1 MNHRRKKL
9 AALAVLALLVAVGA
23 WWLRRS
29 GLCPE
34 FSRESV
40 LAFRRYIRG
49 LGLWGPAA
57 YIGLCV
63 LASLFFAP
71 SIPFIL
77 PAAFFGVI
85 RGTLYAS
92 IGLTVGAALSFL
104 AARHTLRPLVE
115 RRIRASR
122 LFHRID
128 RGVRREGWHM
138 VMITRMVP
146 IFPFNVQNYAYGLT
160 GIGFWTYTLVS
171 WITMI
176 PAIATYVFV
185 GGSLISGRGDI
196 ARTLLYLSVGATGFA
211 LLVYLPRL
219 VKRQFHV
226 PASALLEEEKTA
238 PTPGGGAD
246 ANSR

>member
-9 AALAVLALLVAVGA
+9 AALFVLVLLVAAGA
-23 WWLRRS
+23 WLLRRS

-57 YIGLCV
+57 YIGLCI

-85 RGTLYAS
+85 KGTLYAS

-104 AARHTLRPLVE
+104 ASRHAMRPLVE

-128 RGVRREGWHM
+128 QGVRRDGWHM

-146 IFPFNVQNYAYGLT
+146 VFPFNVQNYAYGLT

-171 WITMI
+171 WISML

-185 GGSLISGRGDI
+185 GGSLITGRGDI
-196 ARTLLYLSVGATGFA
+196 TRTILYLSAGATGFA
-211 LLVYLPRL
+211 LLIYLPRL
-219 VKRQFHV
+219 VKRRFHV
-226 PASALLEEEKTA
+226 PASALLEEKA
-238 PTPGGGAD
+238 AGGTNPPA
-246 ANSR
+246 A